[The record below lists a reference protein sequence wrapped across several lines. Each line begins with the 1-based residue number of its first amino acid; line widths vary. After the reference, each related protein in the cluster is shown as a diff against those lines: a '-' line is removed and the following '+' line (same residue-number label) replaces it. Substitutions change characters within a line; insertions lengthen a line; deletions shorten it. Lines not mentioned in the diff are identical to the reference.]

1 MEGQGVA
8 ASAAAAAGGQGK
20 PGAGAVAA
28 PEFGYPADSFV
39 TSSITN
45 GGEDQG
51 DNRPPSPDSSPS
63 APQECRTEFSSQ
75 QIKSDKAD
83 NIVDP
88 DRNNGVIA
96 KDGNTG
102 HKQTAGGLAPSS
114 GSEPAAGSVP
124 PEISEPATEQF
135 AAIPPGDAETLA
147 G

>member
-8 ASAAAAAGGQGK
+8 ASSAAAAGGQGK

-28 PEFGYPADSFV
+28 AEFGYPADSFV

-63 APQECRTEFSSQ
+63 APQESRTEFSSQ

-83 NIVDP
+83 NIGDP

-102 HKQTAGGLAPSS
+102 HNQTAAGLTPPAADDSAAAAPSEAMTAET
-114 GSEPAAGSVP
+114 GEPPTV
-124 PEISEPATEQF
+124 QF
-135 AAIPPGDAETLA
+135 AAIP
-147 G
+147 